1 MKLLLLIG
9 FIYGILSM
17 IAGGLQTKNLG
28 LQSSI
33 LPNISM
39 FIGGLIISVCSVFR
53 IFTKA
58 KALNNISLILFI
70 SGLAVIQTAAILNGI
85 DIYGTIHIKHHIIR
99 LCLSFLLIVIFL
111 QVRKSNL

>member
-17 IAGGLQTKNLG
+17 IAGGLQIKNLG

-33 LPNISM
+33 LPNISI
-39 FIGGLIISVCSVFR
+39 FIGGLIVSVCSVFR
-53 IFTKA
+53 IFTRV
-58 KALNNISLILFI
+58 LNNISLILFI
-70 SGLAVIQTAAILNGI
+70 LGLAVIQTAAILNGI
-85 DIYGTIHIKHHIIR
+85 NIYGTIHIKHHIIR